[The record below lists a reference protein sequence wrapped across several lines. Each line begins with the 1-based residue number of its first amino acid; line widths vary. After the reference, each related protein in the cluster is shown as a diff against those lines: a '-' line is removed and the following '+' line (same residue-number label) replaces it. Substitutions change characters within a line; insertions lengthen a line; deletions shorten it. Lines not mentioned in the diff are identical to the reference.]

1 ADAQVARPHGTHR
14 IEGASMKHDGIVT
27 VTSLLTVLLVT
38 LHLAGDIVRG
48 MEPGN
53 IANLIVVVLVVVVW
67 LYGTLLLPGRRGGY
81 VILLLGSLL
90 GLLVPIVHMKG
101 AGIAPR
107 SSQTEGD
114 FFFVWILL
122 ALGASAAF
130 LMLLAVRGLWR
141 LRPTSRARREHAA

>member
-1 ADAQVARPHGTHR
+1 
-14 IEGASMKHDGIVT
+14 MKHDGMVT

-38 LHLAGDIVRG
+38 LHLAGDIARG

-53 IANLIVVVLVVVVW
+53 LSNLVALVLIVSVW

-90 GLLVPIVHMKG
+90 GLVIPIVHMKG
-101 AGIAPR
+101 AGINGG
-107 SSQTEGD
+107 SSRTEGD

-122 ALGASAAF
+122 ALGTSAAF
-130 LMLLAVRGLWR
+130 LLLLAARGLWR
-141 LRPTSRARREHAA
+141 LRPTQARKDRT

>member
-1 ADAQVARPHGTHR
+1 
-14 IEGASMKHDGIVT
+14 MKHDGIVT
-27 VTSLLTVLLVT
+27 ITSLFTILLVT

-48 MEPGN
+48 MAPGN
-53 IANLIVVVLVVVVW
+53 LASLAALVLIVGVW

-90 GLLVPIVHMKG
+90 GLVMPILHMKG
-101 AGIAPR
+101 IGIVGGSSR
-107 SSQTEGD
+107 SDED

-130 LMLLAVRGLWR
+130 LLLLAARGLWR
-141 LRPTSRARREHAA
+141 LRRTGPGGS